1 MIILVDTDVLIDVA
15 LDRAPHAEAA
25 AMLLD
30 ALERGPSRGFV
41 AWHTVANFYYL
52 VSPRRGQKDTR
63 QYIAE
68 LTRLLDVS
76 PAATEHLRA
85 ATQLPIADFEDAMQ
99 VAAAKACGADLIATR
114 NARDFRRSPVAALPP
129 AEILTRLA

>member
-15 LDRAPHAEAA
+15 LDRMPYAKPAA
-25 AMLLD
+25 QLLD

-68 LTRLLDVS
+68 LTRLLDVA
-76 PAATEHLRA
+76 PAGTEHLRA
-85 ATQLPIADFEDAMQ
+85 ATQLPMDDFADAMQ
-99 VAAAKACGADLIATR
+99 VAAAQACAADLIATR

-129 AEILTRLA
+129 TEILPRLA